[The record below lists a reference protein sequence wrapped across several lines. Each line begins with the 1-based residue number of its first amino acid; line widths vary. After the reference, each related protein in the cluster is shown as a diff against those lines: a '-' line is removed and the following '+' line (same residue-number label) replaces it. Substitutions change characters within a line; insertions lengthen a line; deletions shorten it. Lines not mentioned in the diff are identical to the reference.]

1 MDTFETEIVALLPRL
16 RRFGRSI
23 TRTVDDADDLVQ
35 IAVERALARRRQ
47 WRVGTRL
54 DAWLFTIMKN
64 AWIDQTRA
72 RGRRGQ
78 VVESDAGTGVW
89 QVADR
94 SQPSADS
101 HLTARAAEQALA
113 SLPED
118 QRIAVALVL
127 VEGLS
132 YAEAAAVLHIPQGT
146 LTSRLVRGRAALG
159 ARLLEE
165 ANP

>member
-35 IAVERALARRRQ
+35 IAVERALVRRGQ
-47 WRVGTRL
+47 WRTGTRL

-72 RGRRGQ
+72 RARRGQ
-78 VVESDAGTGVW
+78 VVESDAGTGTS
-89 QVADR
+89 QVADPT
-94 SQPSADS
+94 QPSAES
-101 HLTARAAEQALA
+101 HLTARAAERALA
-113 SLPED
+113 DLPED

-127 VEGLS
+127 IEGLS
-132 YAEAAAVLHIPQGT
+132 YAEAAAVLQIPPGT
-146 LTSRLVRGRAALG
+146 LTSRLVRGRAAL
-159 ARLLEE
+159 AAKLLEE
-165 ANP
+165 PGP